1 MTLVMLGT
9 LPFLAL
15 VGMILSKLTTL
26 TTTKTEAAYT
36 KASSHAQ
43 QAISQ
48 IRTVAA
54 YHGEERSIQVR
65 GGDRVVDEEERSLQA
80 LRKPGCWACK

>member
-65 GGDRVVDEEERSLQA
+65 GGERT
-80 LRKPGCWACK
+80 K